1 MSLAVQ
7 SARACVV
14 NQLTNGVDNHKYAS
28 NSAYAS
34 EIVLELVSIES
45 VYSVR
50 ELRDNLG

>member
-14 NQLTNGVDNHKYAS
+14 NQRTNVVDNNKYAS
-28 NSAYAS
+28 NSTYAS

>member
-14 NQLTNGVDNHKYAS
+14 NQRTNVVDNNKYAS
-28 NSAYAS
+28 NSTYAS
-34 EIVLELVSIES
+34 EIVLELVSIA